1 MEGIP
6 RENPHPPDF
15 LPQMTWKG
23 YGRDTQGES
32 VRLPSSDD
40 PKRLWKGYQ
49 GKKLLDWG
57 FPKDKDKDK
66 DMDMDMVEVKI

>member
-6 RENPHPPDF
+6 RENPPDF
-15 LPQMTWKG
+15 LPRTTQKG

-32 VRLPSSDD
+32 ARLPSSDD
-40 PKRLWKGYQ
+40 PKGLWKGYP
-49 GKKLLDWG
+49 GKKPLDQG

-66 DMDMDMVEVKI
+66 DVVEIKI